1 MARRLARR
9 RHWER
14 LAGALIAVLGVAVLV
29 VAIIA
34 LRNPKQPSTRAGT
47 DTRVVTSTV
56 SAPTGSTS
64 TSPSKGSSK
73 RAAIGSQPLIVLNDT
88 GTANL
93 ASNAAARFERGGWTV
108 TNYDENYSNDIVSTC
123 AYYDPA
129 VKGSKAAAQA
139 LRRQYPTIKRI
150 AARFPQL
157 PSGPVVVVLT
167 ADYVPS

>member
-1 MARRLARR
+1 VARRLARR

-14 LAGALIAVLGVAVLV
+14 LAGAFIAVLGVAVLV

-34 LRNPKQPSTRAGT
+34 LRNPKQLSARPGT

-56 SAPTGSTS
+56 SAPTKSTS
-64 TSPSKGSSK
+64 LSNGSSK

-88 GTANL
+88 GTADL
-93 ASNAAARFERGGWTV
+93 ARNAAARFEKGGWTV
-108 TNYDENYSNDIVSTC
+108 TTYDENFSNDISSTC

-129 VKGSKAAAQA
+129 ISGSKAAARA
-139 LRRQYPTIKRI
+139 LRKQYPTIKRI
-150 AARFPQL
+150 AARFAQL

-167 ADYVPS
+167 ADYAPN